1 VIGLQ
6 ENEATAPAGLPLT
19 ALAPLLPDYTP
30 VLPDLEVPLLVRT
43 AAYEVAAADSLD
55 IGQGFW
61 DRRVAWAWLVHRRT
75 GRELLVAN
83 THLDPF
89 ERPDLAAARRAE
101 VAAIIA
107 VLGELDPEHRT
118 PAVLTGDLNIHSTG
132 LHTKEPA
139 PLDLLAR
146 AGFRDSLR
154 STARD
159 ASPVDHA
166 ATLNAFGTEVDGTWR
181 YRAISRSHL
190 RIDYVFVAGEASV
203 ASYQVV
209 TGPGVHRVGGQP
221 YFADGPVPSDHCP
234 VMVDLAVAAT

>member
-1 VIGLQ
+1 
-6 ENEATAPAGLPLT
+6 
-19 ALAPLLPDYTP
+19 
-30 VLPDLEVPLLVRT
+30 
-43 AAYEVAAADSLD
+43 
-55 IGQGFW
+55 
-61 DRRVAWAWLVHRRT
+61 
-75 GRELLVAN
+75 
-83 THLDPF
+83 
-89 ERPDLAAARRAE
+89 